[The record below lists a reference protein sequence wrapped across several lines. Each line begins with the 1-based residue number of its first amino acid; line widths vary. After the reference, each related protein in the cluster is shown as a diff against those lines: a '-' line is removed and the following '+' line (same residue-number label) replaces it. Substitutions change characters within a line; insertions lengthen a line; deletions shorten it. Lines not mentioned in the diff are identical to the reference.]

1 MAARIL
7 VATRTRR
14 VCYPVSSYAGRHGCE
29 LTRGIDVVAVMEFL
43 DEDTEDQDHGQK
55 EGAAAAAAV
64 AAVVVLLLLL
74 VVVCTCC
81 CRTEN
86 NRWDN

>member
-1 MAARIL
+1 M
-7 VATRTRR
+7 ATRTLR
-14 VCYPVSSYAGRHGCE
+14 VCPVSFYSGRHGCE
-29 LTRGIDVVAVMEFL
+29 LTRGIGVVAVMEFL
-43 DEDTEDQDHGQK
+43 DEDQDDQDHGQK
-55 EGAAAAAAV
+55 EGALAAV
-64 AAVVVLLLLL
+64 AAVVVLWLWLVVV